1 MNKSSIKRIGI
12 IVLLIGIVVAF
23 IGSIGCANVGFTSGN
38 VFEMIKF
45 VFISL
50 IGGLL
55 CWLGGEIMSLRSKV
69 S

>member
-23 IGSIGCANVGFTSGN
+23 LGSIGCADVGFTGGN

-45 VFISL
+45 IFISL

-55 CWLGGEIMSLRSKV
+55 CWLGGEIISLKSKI